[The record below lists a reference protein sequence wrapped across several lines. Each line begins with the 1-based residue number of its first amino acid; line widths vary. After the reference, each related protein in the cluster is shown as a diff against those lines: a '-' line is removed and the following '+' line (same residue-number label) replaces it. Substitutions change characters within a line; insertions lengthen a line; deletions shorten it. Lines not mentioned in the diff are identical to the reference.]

1 MKTIAS
7 SVESPTS
14 DEVASAIHENY
25 DDAQL
30 QREALDKEV
39 ARASGNVTFFLALCI
54 VLGLVSFYTVYPF
67 FNLVL
72 ASAFLA
78 YLFHPLEKA
87 FSSKVGK
94 RDISIFFIAVFI
106 SVAGLIMFVY
116 SIFILNQIF
125 QHGSEFYEGNKE
137 ELLGKANGLIDTVEM
152 RTGANL
158 GINVTTIKIG
168 EYISEA
174 VSSEAVT
181 QNILGSLSEL
191 SSLFFALLLIM
202 FLTYYF
208 LLDGENAILGIVLM
222 FPSEK
227 VGMVQEFLGET
238 DRMARGVIFSH
249 FSLSFLIGVVSFPG
263 YVAIGYGDPLLLA
276 VVTTII
282 ALVPIIGGSLVPF
295 VLALFNFASF
305 EWRTG
310 IELLLLAVILTIVS
324 QMMYAW
330 VSRKTDTLH
339 PFYLL
344 LGMISGPF
352 VYGITGFFIGPII
365 LGAFAN
371 AVEIY
376 GKSLREKRDLTMWR
390 DQAVAQTA
398 LLDANESHKE
408 KEPTVGKSKKRSKKK
423 A

>member
-1 MKTIAS
+1 MDY
-7 SVESPTS
+7 PTS
-14 DEVASAIHENY
+14 DEVASALREHY

-39 ARASGNVTFFLALCI
+39 ARASGNVTFFLGLCI

-67 FNLVL
+67 FDLVL

-94 RDISIFFIAVFI
+94 RDLSIFFIALFI
-106 SVAGLIMFVY
+106 SVAGLILFMY
-116 SIFILNQIF
+116 SIFIFNQVL
-125 QHGSEFYEGNKE
+125 QQGAEFYEANKDT
-137 ELLGKANGLIDTVEM
+137 LITKANRLVTSIEF
-152 RTGANL
+152 RTGVYL
-158 GINVTTIKIG
+158 GINVETIEVG
-168 EYISEA
+168 EYVKGA
-174 VSSEAVT
+174 VSNNV
-181 QNILGSLSEL
+181 LGSLYQL
-191 SSLFFALLLIM
+191 SDLFFALLLIM

-208 LLDGENAILGIVLM
+208 LLDGENALLGIVLM

-249 FSLSFLIGVVSFPG
+249 FTLSFLIGVVSFPG
-263 YVAIGYGDPLLLA
+263 YMVIGYGDPLLLA
-276 VVTTII
+276 VVTTIV
-282 ALVPIIGGSLVPF
+282 ALIPIIGGSLVPF

-310 IELLLLAVILTIVS
+310 IELLLLAIILTVVS

-330 VSRKTDTLH
+330 VSRKTATLH

-352 VYGITGFFIGPII
+352 VYGIFGFFIGPII

-376 GKSLREKRDLTMWR
+376 GKTLREERDMTMWR
-390 DQAVAQTA
+390 DRAVAQTA
-398 LLDANESHKE
+398 LLAAEEARKDKESA
-408 KEPTVGKSKKRSKKK
+408 VDKSKKRSKKK

>member
-1 MKTIAS
+1 
-7 SVESPTS
+7 VEHPTS
-14 DEVASAIHENY
+14 DEVASALHEHY
-25 DDAQL
+25 EDAQL
-30 QREALDKEV
+30 QQAALDKEV
-39 ARASGNVTFFLALCI
+39 ERASGNVTFFLALCI

-106 SVAGLIMFVY
+106 SVSALIMLVY

-125 QHGSEFYEGNKE
+125 QHGSEFYEVNKE
-137 ELLGKANGLIDTVEM
+137 ELIGKANHLIDTVEM
-152 RTGANL
+152 RTGADL
-158 GINVTTIKIG
+158 GINVTTIRIG
-168 EYISEA
+168 EYINEA

-181 QNILGSLSEL
+181 ENLLGSLAEL
-191 SSLFFALLLIM
+191 SNLFFALLLIM

-208 LLDGENAILGIVLM
+208 LLDGENALMGMVLM

-276 VVTTII
+276 VVTTIV

-310 IELLLLAVILTIVS
+310 IELLLLAIILTIVS

-390 DQAVAQTA
+390 DHAAAQTA
-398 LLDANESHKE
+398 FQTANESHK
-408 KEPTVGKSKKRSKKK
+408 KKKSTADKSKTRPKKK